1 MLKVAKEI
9 AAGTAGGSL
18 PFRRACPNIAG
29 MVTRLRGTVGRYA
42 RLDAVPEALLAN
54 PKITFQKG
62 DQVGIT
68 QGPA

>member
-1 MLKVAKEI
+1 
-9 AAGTAGGSL
+9 
-18 PFRRACPNIAG
+18 

-42 RLDAVPEALLAN
+42 GLDAVLEALLAK
-54 PKITFQKG
+54 PKIMFQKG